1 MPFLGLLHPTG
12 RSGFNS
18 WPKSAAPL
26 PKPLLR
32 QPLLRKESTNDL
44 QIPTKN
50 EEGGPDFEPPTE
62 RIGTFDSDA
71 TLWCE
76 QPLYF
81 QALFIFDRVKPF
93 RTAASRMEDL
103 AAIAETSTPRRPC

>member
-1 MPFLGLLHPTG
+1 MFPMRFLRLLHPTG

-26 PKPLLR
+26 P
-32 QPLLRKESTNDL
+32 QPLLRKETTNDP

-62 RIGTFDSDA
+62 RIGTFHSDG

-81 QALFIFDRVKPF
+81 QALFIFDRVKPSN
-93 RTAASRMEDL
+93 RSIPNGGPSSR
-103 AAIAETSTPRRPC
+103 SRPC